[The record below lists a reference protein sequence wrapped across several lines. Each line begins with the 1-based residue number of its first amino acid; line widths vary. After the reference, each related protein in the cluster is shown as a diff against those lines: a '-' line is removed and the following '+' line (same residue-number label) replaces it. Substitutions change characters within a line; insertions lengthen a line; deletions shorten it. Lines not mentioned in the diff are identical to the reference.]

1 MILEGGR
8 AGGGGGMSLLLL
20 LKTSSEPATGST
32 SSSSSSS
39 RDMETANCERLIRL
53 RLSRTALG
61 FGVEPTEGI
70 ILSTVAFA
78 DVVDGLFFD
87 EADIVFLVRSP
98 KARRC
103 CCFVGSG
110 DFICI
115 SKFRLYFN
123 KLNILIS

>member
-1 MILEGGR
+1 MILEEGR
-8 AGGGGGMSLLLL
+8 AGGGGISLLLL

-61 FGVEPTEGI
+61 FGVDPTDGI
-70 ILSTVAFA
+70 ILSTVAFV
-78 DVVDGLFFD
+78 DVVGLFFD

-110 DFICI
+110 DFICK
-115 SKFRLYFN
+115 SNFRLYFN
-123 KLNILIS
+123 ILKTMIF